1 MERTPLLGFNL
12 CPIGKGCSIARILI
26 MEHHS
31 SVETES
37 QGINNSYSGYN
48 LKDAFN
54 NGLVEFTSFIEG
66 LPDSQRKK
74 LLWLLLQQSAEVTT
88 KR

>member
-1 MERTPLLGFNL
+1 
-12 CPIGKGCSIARILI
+12 

-31 SVETES
+31 NIESES
-37 QGINNSYSGYN
+37 QIINNSYLGYN
-48 LKDAFN
+48 LKDAFDS
-54 NGLVEFTSFIEG
+54 GLVEFTSFIEG

-74 LLWLLLQQSAEVTT
+74 LLLLLLQQSADVTT

>member
-1 MERTPLLGFNL
+1 
-12 CPIGKGCSIARILI
+12 

-66 LPDSQRKK
+66 LPDSQREK
-74 LLWLLLQQSAEVTT
+74 LLWPCYNKALKYNKALINFFRHFVKKSISIRFVKACNST
-88 KR
+88 K